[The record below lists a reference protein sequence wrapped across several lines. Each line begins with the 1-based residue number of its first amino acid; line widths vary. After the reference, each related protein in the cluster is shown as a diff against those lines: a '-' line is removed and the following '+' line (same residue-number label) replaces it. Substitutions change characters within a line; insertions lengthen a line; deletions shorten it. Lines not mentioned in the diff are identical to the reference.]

1 MGHKSVQERMISFS
15 LGQCVYFFEKNNKAE
30 IKLRELG
37 TFYSTFLSEVCLL
50 HAVRTYN
57 IRVYAGPWV

>member
-1 MGHKSVQERMISFS
+1 MISFS
-15 LGQCVYFFEKNNKAE
+15 LGQCVYFFEKSNKAE
-30 IKLRELG
+30 IKLEELG

-57 IRVYAGPWV
+57 IRVYARPWV